1 MKALEILDNTPP
13 WEWPNDAAKTLQ
25 KIMENRRADE
35 DDRVLA
41 TELAGDLCVMDDE
54 IGNRL
59 LAILRDRSEPEL
71 VRAAAAISMGPTLQ
85 SMDELEI
92 CGPTEHEEPPV
103 SDVFYHKM
111 KQALQKT
118 FRDTGAPD
126 LVRRRCLEASV
137 RAMQD
142 WHAEAVRECWAKDDP
157 EWKLTAVF
165 CMGYVGGFET
175 EILSSLSSSDP
186 WIRFHAVRSAGEQ
199 ALDEAWPHIRAILTD
214 PQTDKPLLLT
224 ALEAAA
230 NFDRPEY
237 AEDLVPFLESDD
249 EEIREAA
256 QEAVQ
261 FLRMSDFQDQGD
273 DWGTDD
279 ALDEEDAWGEEEGK
293 APPRRPH

>member
-13 WEWPNDAAKTLQ
+13 WEWPKDAAKTLR
-25 KIMENRRADE
+25 KTMENRRADE

-41 TELAGDLCVMDDE
+41 TELAGDLCVMDEE

-59 LAILRDRSEPEL
+59 LAILRDRSEPER

-92 CGPTEHEEPPV
+92 CGPTEYDEPPV
-103 SDVFYHKM
+103 SDVLYHKM

-126 LVRRRCLEASV
+126 LVRRRSLEASV

-142 WHAEAVRECWAKDDP
+142 WHAEAVRECWARDDE

-165 CMGYVGGFET
+165 CMGYVEGFEA
-175 EILSSLSSSDP
+175 EILASLGSSDP
-186 WIRFHAVRSAGEQ
+186 WVRFHAVRSAGEQ
-199 ALDEAWPHIRAILTD
+199 ALDGAWPHIRAILAD

-237 AEDLVPFLESDD
+237 AEDLQPFLASED

-261 FLRMSDFQDQGD
+261 FLTMSDFQDQGD

-279 ALDEEDAWGEEEGK
+279 DLDEEDVWDEGEGK
-293 APPRRPH
+293 TPPRRPH